1 MPVITRHDLYILT
14 TKQTAYA
21 LGINREGLLT
31 HAYWG
36 PALPYLNDYP
46 APPTPAAWGPFNNLA
61 HLTAEEYPA
70 WEDMKF
76 IEPCLKVSHADG
88 VRDLSPRFDRAEYE
102 GEMLHLH
109 LVDAV
114 YSVRLT
120 LHYRTVPDHDL
131 IERWATIHNA
141 GQDALHLE
149 RIFSAQ
155 WHPPVGNRA
164 RLSHL
169 HGRWFDE
176 MHLTRE
182 PLRPGVKVLESRRLT
197 SSHHH
202 QPWFAL
208 DRGDAEEERGEVW
221 YGLLDWSGNWKLTA
235 EVTDFFSTR
244 ISIGLND
251 WDFAWTLAAGGSFET
266 PHAFAGYTPGGF
278 GAASRALHDFVRERV
293 LPNPQVV
300 HKVYYNS
307 WEATLFDVTHE
318 SQIHLAKLAAS
329 LGAEMFM
336 IDDGWYRGRFSQA
349 SGLGDWLPD
358 PQKFPLG
365 LPKLIE
371 EINALGMDFGLWF
384 EPEMVNPDS
393 QLYREHPDWVI
404 HFPTRE
410 RRLGRDSLHLNLA
423 REDVQTYLI
432 DSLDRMFA
440 THNIRYAN
448 WDMNRNVSEP
458 GWEREEGEARELWV
472 RYVQGLYHVW
482 NTIRQRH
489 PQVIWQSCSGGGG
502 RIDLGMLRVSDMIW
516 ISDNSGAAYRLGIQQ
531 GYTQMFPATTMQ
543 AWVTDQQTDVPF
555 DFRFHS
561 AMCGLLGLGANITQW
576 SEAELERARHWISLY
591 KSIRHLIQFGDLY
604 RLRSADETGFTAV
617 EYLSKDQQEG
627 VLFAFRTY
635 IGQHE
640 PSLTLRL
647 RGLKSDTLYR
657 VEGFDG
663 VRSGTAW
670 MNRDLEFGLQG
681 GLENFGSTMRRIVAV
696 LHGEMTHV

>member
-1 MPVITRHDLYILT
+1 MSVTAHNGLYILST
-14 TKQTAYA
+14 ARTAYA
-21 LGINREGLLT
+21 LGLNRDGLLT

-36 PALPYLNDYP
+36 ARLPYPDDYP
-46 APPTPAAWGPFNNLA
+46 APPSPGAWGPFNNPA
-61 HLTAEEYPA
+61 HLTPEEYPA

-76 IEPCLKVSHADG
+76 IEPGIKVSHADG
-88 VRDLSPRFDRAEYE
+88 VRDLSPRFDSANI
-102 GEMLHLH
+102 LDDVLQVHLR
-109 LVDAV
+109 DAV
-114 YSVRLT
+114 YDVMLT
-120 LHYRTVPDHDL
+120 LHYRALPAYDL
-131 IERWATIHNA
+131 IERWVTIGNA
-141 GQDALHLE
+141 GAAPLRLE
-149 RIFSAQ
+149 RVFSAQ
-155 WHPPVGNRA
+155 WHPPVGDRA

-182 PLRPGVKVLESRRLT
+182 ALHPGVKTLESRRLT

-208 DRGDAEEERGEVW
+208 DRSDAAEEHGEVW

-244 ISIGLND
+244 VAIGLND
-251 WDFAWTLAAGGSFET
+251 WDFSWVLPTGETFET
-266 PHAFAGYTPGGF
+266 PHAFAGYTTGGF
-278 GAASRALHDFVRERV
+278 GAASRSLHDFVRERV
-293 LPNPQVV
+293 QPSPQVV

-307 WEATLFDVTHE
+307 WEATLFDVDHD
-318 SQIHLAKLAAS
+318 SQLRLARLAAS

-349 SGLGDWLPD
+349 SGLGDWQPD
-358 PQKFPLG
+358 AQKFPHG
-365 LPKLIE
+365 LSKLIE

-404 HFPTRE
+404 HYPTRE

-423 REDVQTYLI
+423 LEDVQAYLI
-432 DSLDRMFA
+432 ESISSVLA
-440 THNIRYAN
+440 AHNIRYAN

-458 GWEREEGEARELWV
+458 GWQTDTGEARELWV
-472 RYVQGLYHVW
+472 RYVHGLYHVW
-482 NTIRQRH
+482 NTLRERH

-531 GYTQMFPATTMQ
+531 GYTQMFPASTMQ

-555 DFRFHS
+555 DFRFHA
-561 AMCGLLGLGANITQW
+561 AMCGLLGIGANITLW
-576 SEAELERARHWISLY
+576 TEAEMERARHWISVY
-591 KSIRHLIQFGDLY
+591 KSARHLIQFGDLY
-604 RLRSADETGFTAV
+604 RLCPADEQGFSAV
-617 EYLSKDQQEG
+617 AYLSKDRRDG
-627 VLFAFRTY
+627 VIFAFRTY

-647 RGLKSDTLYR
+647 HGLNGDARYII
-657 VEGFDG
+657 EGFEG
-663 VRSGTAW
+663 VRSGAAW
-670 MNRDLEFGLQG
+670 MNLNLQFGLYG
-681 GLENFGSTMRRIVAV
+681 GLENFGSTMRRITQVD
-696 LHGEMTHV
+696 